1 MIEKFNFYDIYGY
14 LIPGLVLIGILCVPF
29 GILFQAWPKADIA
42 SAVLILLLAYVLG
55 HVIQSFALSLM
66 PSKVPDR
73 EGNLRHPSDLVLD
86 HSDSSFT
93 NVTKQRIA
101 GLTRRYFQLDVSP
114 AENIG
119 SALRQA
125 LEERM
130 QFDKTFSEK
139 QAAIAGDLE
148 ALEREAPFLD
158 KLQRELRKKRIQEQQ
173 ELVEASEKRIENS
186 EHRIRAVI
194 QNRDEAFFLA
204 RSALLRNEGH
214 SYWEQFEGLY
224 AMMRGISGACSASSS
239 YLAGWFFALLCQT
252 GGRQQ
257 MHFWNG
263 VVIALLLLFLAIV
276 LRFSISSLP
285 VTRIYQQTRRDKEPL
300 SEQREREEIGLW
312 ASRISLLFVPLLAGV
327 FFGLNAAEFMG
338 AQAKGSLAGVHAPL
352 LVLLA
357 AFAALIVA
365 VRCFGAYK
373 AFAREFALAVWRDFS
388 NIEADWT
395 KAEKNWS
402 PVAQEFY
409 ASGQQDC

>member
-1 MIEKFNFYDIYGY
+1 VIEKFNFYDIYGY
-14 LIPGLVLIGILCVPF
+14 LIPGLVLLGILCVPF
-29 GILFQAWPKADIA
+29 GVMFRIWPKADIT

-66 PSKVPDR
+66 PSKIPDR

-93 NVTKQRIA
+93 DVTKQRIA
-101 GLTRRYFQLDVSP
+101 GLAKRYFQLDVTP

-119 SALRQA
+119 SALRKL
-125 LEERM
+125 LEERAH
-130 QFDKTFSEK
+130 FDRTFSEN
-139 QAAIAGDLE
+139 QAAIAAE
-148 ALEREAPFLD
+148 LERLQRDTPFLD
-158 KLQRELRKKRIQEQQ
+158 KSQRELRKKRIQEQQ
-173 ELVEASEKRIENS
+173 ELVEASGKRLKDT
-186 EHRIRAVI
+186 EHRTRAVI

-224 AMMRGISGACSASSS
+224 AMMRGISAACSASSP
-239 YLAGWFFALLCQT
+239 YLAGWFLALLCKT
-252 GGRQQ
+252 GDRQQ
-257 MHFWNG
+257 MYFWNG
-263 VVIALLLLFLAIV
+263 VVIALLVLFLVLV
-276 LRFSISSLP
+276 LRFSISSPP
-285 VTRIYQQTRRDKEPL
+285 VTRIYQQVKVEKEPL
-300 SEQREREEIGLW
+300 SEQREREEIRLS
-312 ASRISLLFVPLLAGV
+312 ASRVCLLSVPLLLGV

-338 AQAKGSLAGVHAPL
+338 AQIRDSVAGVHAPL

-373 AFAREFALAVWRDFS
+373 TFAREFALAVWRDFS

-395 KAEKNWS
+395 RAEGNWS
-402 PVAQEFY
+402 PVAQEFS